1 MFRIASTIVVLLLA
15 ALPVVD
21 ARRANQDDVWAK
33 LTARIDQAVLADD
46 AATLK
51 SSRAESLRLQTAPGG
66 DTRALVAYAVAYV
79 DWRLSFSPAVPKGE
93 QDGLLDEAET
103 QLKNAIKIDAKFA
116 EAHALLSG
124 VYGSKIAKSSIR
136 GIVLGPR
143 SSSAIGTAVQ
153 LEPNNPR
160 VLLSQGI
167 GKFNTP
173 GMFGGSETEAEA
185 LLRRALA
192 AFQQE
197 PAGKPWPTWGRF
209 DTHAWLGQILAKRG
223 DKTGARTAYEQAL
236 AIAPNSGWVR
246 YVLLP
251 AVK

>member
-1 MFRIASTIVVLLLA
+1 MIVLLFVA
-15 ALPVVD
+15 ALAVVD
-21 ARRANQDDVWAK
+21 ARRVNQDDAWAT
-33 LTARIDQAVLADD
+33 LTARIDRAVLADD

-51 SSRAESLRLQTAPGG
+51 SARAELLRLLTAPGG

-79 DWRLSFSPAVPKGE
+79 DWRLSFSPTVARGE

-116 EAHALLSG
+116 EAHALLSS

-143 SSSAIGTAVQ
+143 SSSAIDTAVQ

-173 GMFGGSETEAEA
+173 AMFGGSETEAEA

-209 DTHAWLGQILAKRG
+209 DTHAWLGQMLAKRG
-223 DKTGARTAYEQAL
+223 DKAGAKSAYEQAL
-236 AIAPNSGWVR
+236 TIAPNSGWVR